1 MRTRTRVALAIGTGV
16 VATALLASPVL
27 AADQGGGPKQQN
39 TQQAVTCDRT
49 GAGMGTPGSQNG
61 QGATMGQ
68 GAGMGRG
75 AGIGAG
81 VNADLTNVAS
91 GTLTDSQ
98 KSAVTALA
106 EEETSAHDLYV
117 AFASE
122 YSTPVFTR
130 IANAE
135 TQHLT
140 ELRILLDRYA
150 VTDPTAGHVVG
161 KFANAAAQKRYDEP
175 LAQGSAGLTDAYA
188 AARTVE
194 SADVADLTAAKAEV
208 TAPDALQVY
217 TNLITAPPGGRQ
229 PLIRE
234 RPARLSQGDGVPST
248 GPEGPARRRW
258 QQGPRN
264 RTSPSAPRR

>member
-27 AADQGGGPKQQN
+27 ATGQGGGIGAGRDGGPRQQN
-39 TQQAVTCDRT
+39 AQQAGTCDGT
-49 GAGMGTPGSQNG
+49 GAEMGTPGSQNG
-61 QGATMGQ
+61 QGA
-68 GAGMGRG
+68 GMGRG
-75 AGIGAG
+75 AGMGAG

-98 KSAVTALA
+98 KSAVAALA
-106 EEETSAHDLYV
+106 EEETLAHDLYV
-117 AFASE
+117 AFAGK

-150 VTDPTAGHVVG
+150 ITDPTAGHVVG
-161 KFANAAAQKRYDEP
+161 TFTNADTQKLYNEL
-175 LAQGSAGLTDAYA
+175 LAQGSASLVDAYA

-194 SADVADLTAAKAEV
+194 STDIADLTAAKAEV

-217 TNLITAPPGGRQ
+217 TNLLTA
-229 PLIRE
+229 
-234 RPARLSQGDGVPST
+234 SQRHLVAFS
-248 GPEGPARRRW
+248 R
-258 QQGPRN
+258 
-264 RTSPSAPRR
+264 

>member
-27 AADQGGGPKQQN
+27 ATGQGGGIGAGRDGGPRQQN
-39 TQQAVTCDRT
+39 AQQAGTCDGT
-49 GAGMGTPGSQNG
+49 GAEMGTPGSQNG
-61 QGATMGQ
+61 QGA
-68 GAGMGRG
+68 GMGRG
-75 AGIGAG
+75 AGMGAG

-98 KSAVTALA
+98 KSAVAALA
-106 EEETSAHDLYV
+106 EEETLAHDLYA
-117 AFASE
+117 AFAGK

-150 VTDPTAGHVVG
+150 ITDPTAGHVVG
-161 KFANAAAQKRYDEP
+161 TFTNADTQKLYNEL
-175 LAQGSAGLTDAYA
+175 LAHGSASLVDAYA

-194 SADVADLTAAKAEV
+194 STDIADLTAAKAEV

-217 TNLITAPPGGRQ
+217 TNLLTA
-229 PLIRE
+229 
-234 RPARLSQGDGVPST
+234 SQRHLVAFS
-248 GPEGPARRRW
+248 R
-258 QQGPRN
+258 
-264 RTSPSAPRR
+264 

>member
-1 MRTRTRVALAIGTGV
+1 MRTRTRITLAVGTGV
-16 VATALLASPVL
+16 VAAALFASPVL
-27 AADQGGGPKQQN
+27 AAGQGGGIGVGPGVGPRQQN
-39 TQQAVTCDRT
+39 AQPAGTCDGT

-61 QGATMGQ
+61 R
-68 GAGMGRG
+68 GAGM
-75 AGIGAG
+75 GAG

-98 KSAVTALA
+98 KSTVAALA
-106 EEETSAHDLYV
+106 EEEALAHDLYV
-117 AFASE
+117 AFAGK

-150 VTDPTAGHVVG
+150 ITDPTAGHVVG
-161 KFANAAAQKRYDEP
+161 TFTNADTQKLYNGL
-175 LAQGSAGLTDAYA
+175 LAQGSASLVDAYA

-194 SADVADLTAAKAEV
+194 STDIADLTAAKAEV

-217 TNLITAPPGGRQ
+217 TNLLTA
-229 PLIRE
+229 
-234 RPARLSQGDGVPST
+234 SQRHLVAFS
-248 GPEGPARRRW
+248 R
-258 QQGPRN
+258 
-264 RTSPSAPRR
+264 

>member
-27 AADQGGGPKQQN
+27 AAGQGGGIGVGPGVGPRQQN
-39 TQQAVTCDRT
+39 AQQAGTCDGT

-61 QGATMGQ
+61 QGA
-68 GAGMGRG
+68 GMGRG
-75 AGIGAG
+75 AGMGAG

-98 KSAVTALA
+98 KSTVATLA
-106 EEETSAHDLYV
+106 EEETLAHDLYV
-117 AFASE
+117 AFAGK

-150 VTDPTAGHVVG
+150 ITDPTAGHVVG
-161 KFANAAAQKRYDEP
+161 TFTNADTQKLYNEL
-175 LAQGSAGLTDAYA
+175 LAQGSASLVDAYA

-194 SADVADLTAAKAEV
+194 STDIADLTAAKAEV

-217 TNLITAPPGGRQ
+217 TNLITA
-229 PLIRE
+229 
-234 RPARLSQGDGVPST
+234 SQRHLVAVS
-248 GPEGPARRRW
+248 R
-258 QQGPRN
+258 
-264 RTSPSAPRR
+264 

>member
-1 MRTRTRVALAIGTGV
+1 MRTRTGVALAIGTGV

-27 AADQGGGPKQQN
+27 AAGQGGGIGTGPRQQN
-39 TQQAVTCDRT
+39 AQHAGTCDGT
-49 GAGMGTPGSQNG
+49 GAGMDTPGSQNG
-61 QGATMGQ
+61 PGARMGQ

-75 AGIGAG
+75 AGMGAG

-98 KSAVTALA
+98 KSTVATLA
-106 EEETSAHDLYV
+106 EEETLAHDLYV
-117 AFASE
+117 AFAGK

-135 TQHLT
+135 TQHLA

-161 KFANAAAQKRYDEP
+161 TFASADTQKLYDEL
-175 LAQGSAGLTDAYA
+175 LAQGSAGPTDAYA

-217 TNLITAPPGGRQ
+217 TNLITA
-229 PLIRE
+229 
-234 RPARLSQGDGVPST
+234 SQRHLVAVS
-248 GPEGPARRRW
+248 R
-258 QQGPRN
+258 
-264 RTSPSAPRR
+264 